1 MCCCAL
7 QVTLRLLCLLYIQ
20 LTWADRP
27 ATADC
32 QVSHARLLTLLQVRI
47 LRKKLQQIEHLEQ
60 RSSYQLPL
68 DTQQRAKVTQKC
80 ALTAALAALEGGAPL
95 SEAQRLLLGTGL
107 ASASNTVSLAH
118 SSSGEKPALP
128 TGGKLRQAGSNGSRP
143 AEALPT
149 PEAGG
154 LAAERPVSGTVLGQA
169 GQGSMAEAAAGPS
182 GRQQGTALPGSLA
195 SPPLALAWA
204 ASHAQAAAGG
214 GAAGGGIQ
222 PGISQSDGAGG
233 APVPTPATTA
243 SRSLLSAA
251 LAPKISSSNTSPG
264 QQQGWPDLLAAA
276 KSPAALA
283 TAAGTGSGKKAKP
296 GLRRGGL
303 SMFLSGV
310 LLSS

>member
-1 MCCCAL
+1 M
-7 QVTLRLLCLLYIQ
+7 
-20 LTWADRP
+20 
-27 ATADC
+27 
-32 QVSHARLLTLLQVRI
+32 RI

-107 ASASNTVSLAH
+107 ASANNTVSVAH

-128 TGGKLRQAGSNGSRP
+128 TGAKSQQAGSNGSRP

-149 PEAGG
+149 TEAGG
-154 LAAERPVSGTVLGQA
+154 PPAERPMSGAVLGQA

-182 GRQQGTALPGSLA
+182 GQQQGTAALSMPGLA
-195 SPPLALAWA
+195 SPPLAPAWA
-204 ASHAQAAAGG
+204 ASHAQAAAERG
-214 GAAGGGIQ
+214 GAGAGSQ

-233 APVPTPATTA
+233 APVLTPATTA

-251 LAPKISSSNTSPG
+251 LAPRIGSSNTSPG